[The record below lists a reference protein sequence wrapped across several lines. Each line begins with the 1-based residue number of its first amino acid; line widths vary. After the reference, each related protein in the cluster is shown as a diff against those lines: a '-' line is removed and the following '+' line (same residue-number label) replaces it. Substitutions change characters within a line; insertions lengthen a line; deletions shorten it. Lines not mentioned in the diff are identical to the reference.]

1 MIKKMKSDE
10 EKNSKIQKHH
20 DDITAVVSLLSTFK
34 VRFSLFKIN
43 IWNPGESVRSVIAAT
58 VIDLL
63 NWSLLSAWI
72 FSQLF

>member
-1 MIKKMKSDE
+1 MSRKTVKY
-10 EKNSKIQKHH
+10 KNMRH